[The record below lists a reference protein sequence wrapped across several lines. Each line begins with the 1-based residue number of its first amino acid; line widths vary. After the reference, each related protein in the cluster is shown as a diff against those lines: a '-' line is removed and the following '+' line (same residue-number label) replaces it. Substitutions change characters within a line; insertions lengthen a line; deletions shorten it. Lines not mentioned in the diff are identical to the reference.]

1 MWKIGFYLLSQ
12 KHLMCKNIF
21 CLPNWVFMSSTS
33 DFKSNLHHSHKPC
46 YLLPNSLQ
54 SLAEWRV
61 DKKNKFC
68 IQPEAW
74 LTSLNKVE
82 ETRVDLISLNPTIF
96 RVFPRIDIL
105 HQNIVWQLNYRSVSF
120 IKALTRAEMPGGGRK
135 PWPQKG
141 TGRARHGSIRSPIWI
156 RGGISHGARGPRTRF
171 YMLPDSIRLQGLCV
185 ALTIKHI
192 QDDLVIVDSFDS
204 LPSGEPKYLEEL
216 AECRNWGF
224 SVLFVDM
231 NDTAPVNLF
240 MATSENVAFNIIPA
254 YGLNCFSML
263 KHETLVLSKDALI
276 YLQKRILAQLYRA
289 ESLQKKY
296 KYMDNKEIL
305 MAEGKGGKNR
315 RRGKNENDAEKRELI
330 FKEDG
335 QEYAQVMK
343 MLGNNRLQ
351 AFCFDGVVR
360 MCHIRGKLRK
370 KVWINAGDIILIGL
384 RDFQDKKA
392 DVILK
397 YNSDEARNLKTYG
410 ELPETAK
417 INEGGGDDEDF
428 GIEFGDTGQ
437 QAFSDAEEEPEED
450 STEESEED
458 EP

>member
-1 MWKIGFYLLSQ
+1 LISSRIKRWCSFRDCFSGLYIRKTGRNTGENVTGISRDNRTGFCLLSQ
-12 KHLMCKNIF
+12 KHLMCRSIYN
-21 CLPNWVFMSSTS
+21 LPNCVFMSST
-33 DFKSNLHHSHKPC
+33 N
-46 YLLPNSLQ
+46 LLPNSLQ

-61 DKKNKFC
+61 DKRNKFC
-68 IQPEAW
+68 VQPEAW

-82 ETRVDLISLNPTIF
+82 ETRVDLIPLNPTIF

-171 YMLPDSIRLQGLCV
+171 YMLPDSVRLQGLCV

-224 SVLFVDM
+224 SVLFVDVT
-231 NDTAPVNLF
+231 DTAPVNLF

-305 MAEGKGGKNR
+305 MAEG
-315 RRGKNENDAEKRELI
+315 E
-330 FKEDG
+330 
-335 QEYAQVMK
+335 
-343 MLGNNRLQ
+343 
-351 AFCFDGVVR
+351 
-360 MCHIRGKLRK
+360 H
-370 KVWINAGDIILIGL
+370 
-384 RDFQDKKA
+384 
-392 DVILK
+392 
-397 YNSDEARNLKTYG
+397 
-410 ELPETAK
+410 
-417 INEGGGDDEDF
+417 DED
-428 GIEFGDTGQ
+428 EFMTP
-437 QAFSDAEEEPEED
+437 FV
-450 STEESEED
+450 
-458 EP
+458 